1 MMLHAVPLKRSR
13 AAVIHVHR
21 QSDSNRAFGIYK
33 AFTMVLI
40 DASFIGDDPIL
51 IGGYLENVVV
61 VNRHKR
67 ALLNIARIGKFAISA
82 APVAASNRN
91 VRRRIGKTNHEFT
104 RMDTNEEKLLL

>member
-40 DASFIGDDPIL
+40 DA
-51 IGGYLENVVV
+51 
-61 VNRHKR
+61 
-67 ALLNIARIGKFAISA
+67 
-82 APVAASNRN
+82 
-91 VRRRIGKTNHEFT
+91 
-104 RMDTNEEKLLL
+104 